1 MRRPVQPA
9 APNDSRVEGARRGAW
24 LVCHATVFVASAA
37 VMVLELVAGRIVSRH
52 LGASI
57 YTWTSVIGVILGG
70 LAAGNWAGG
79 RLADR
84 FAPRPTLG
92 VLFLLGSATSVAI
105 VVADALVGR
114 ASVLWG
120 LPWPARVAS
129 HVALVFFLPA
139 ALLGTIGPVVA
150 RAALAAGRRT
160 GQTLGSI
167 YAWGVLGSL
176 SGTFLT
182 GYVLIERMGTSAI
195 VWAVGGVLALA
206 GILHLPRSAAS
217 WGAGAAL
224 VAAFGLAQAQAPLA
238 VALGERLALRE
249 RADPTVV
256 YRAESRYS
264 RVEVREA
271 PGTDLRT
278 LYLDKL
284 VHSQISM
291 GDPLRAHY
299 GYIARFA
306 ELTRAY
312 AAPGARLDTLTIG
325 GGGYVFP
332 RWLEATWPGGRTE
345 VVEIDEAVTRA
356 AREAFG
362 LGADSAILTH
372 QADGRAFVNATAAAR
387 RRDPALPGYDFVY
400 LDAVNDFAVPY
411 QLTTVEFF
419 ANVRA
424 LLTPGGAVLVNSI
437 DLLASG
443 RFVGALA
450 GTLAEVFPHV
460 SVYTLDDAA
469 RMRGDSRLT
478 FVLVASDRPPPAQ
491 APSIARL
498 PDAVVAGYRQR
509 SGVRALTDAFAPVE
523 QLAAPIVRAAA
534 REIGAQDAL
543 AQALARERRGDREGS
558 LRSCR
563 RALELDPTL
572 AEAHYTLAGGLHAA
586 GRVGEAIEHW
596 RRAVS
601 SKPDYADAYFNLGAA
616 LYGRGD
622 LDAAALAL
630 AEAMRLAP
638 RMAAARSA
646 AGVVR
651 EARGDLDGAA
661 ALYEQALALDPA
673 SIEARRDLERVRARL
688 ALAAAAP
695 AAAAEAG
702 PSSRAIASV
711 PVQRSRMARA
721 WNTRPPPRP
730 SSVTGCCCSSGS
742 VSRSTCR
749 SSRCATC
756 GTPTSRRSPRSRRRC
771 TRAGTGS
778 RRAAWAGSGS
788 TTRRCSTGPAPRR
801 RTCSA
806 GSPSSR
812 CACRTRSPRWRSQ
825 RSCAPR
831 GRAGSASARACGPG
845 SRS

>member
-1 MRRPVQPA
+1 MNQPSQPA
-9 APNDSRVEGARRGAW
+9 ARHDSRAW
-24 LVCHATVFVASAA
+24 LACHATVFVASAA
-37 VMVLELVAGRIVSRH
+37 VMVIELVAGRIVSRH

-92 VLFLLGSATSVAI
+92 VLFLLGSTTSVGI
-105 VVADALVGR
+105 VVADALVAG

-160 GQTLGSI
+160 GRTLGSI

-176 SGTFLT
+176 CGTFLT

-195 VWAVGGVLALA
+195 VWTVAGVLALA
-206 GILHLPRSAAS
+206 GLLHLPRSAAS
-217 WGAGAAL
+217 WGTGAAL
-224 VAAFGLAQAQAPLA
+224 VAAFALAHARAPLA
-238 VALGERLALRE
+238 VSLGERLGLRE
-249 RADPTVV
+249 RYDPTVV

-264 RVEVREA
+264 RVEVRET
-271 PGTDLRT
+271 PGTDVRT

-312 AAPGARLDTLTIG
+312 AAAGAPIDTLTIG

-345 VVEIDEAVTRA
+345 VVEIDAAVTRA

-362 LGADSAILTH
+362 LGDDSAIVTH
-372 QADGRAFVNATAAAR
+372 QADGRAFVNARADAR

-419 ANVRA
+419 ENVSE
-424 LLTPGGAVLVNSI
+424 LLEPDGVVLVNSI
-437 DLLASG
+437 DLLASAG
-443 RFVGALA
+443 FVGALA
-450 GTLAEVFPHV
+450 GTLSEVFPHV
-460 SVYTLDDAA
+460 SVYTLDDAQ
-469 RMRGDSRLT
+469 RMRGESRLT
-478 FVLVASDRPPPAQ
+478 FVLAASTRPPVA
-491 APSIARL
+491 AAAGARL
-498 PDAVVAGYRQR
+498 AEAVVADYRRR
-509 SGVRALTDAFAPVE
+509 SRVRSLTDAYAPVE

-534 REIGAQDAL
+534 REVGAQDAL
-543 AQALARERRGDREGS
+543 ALALDRARRGDREGS

-572 AEAHYTLAGGLHAA
+572 AEAHYTLAGVLHAA
-586 GRVGEAIEHW
+586 GRVEEAVEHW

-601 SKPDYADAYFNLGAA
+601 FRPDYADAWFNLGAA

-622 LDAAALAL
+622 LDGATLAL
-630 AEAMRLAP
+630 SEAMRLAP

-646 AGVVR
+646 AGIVR
-651 EARGDLDGAA
+651 EADGDLDGAA
-661 ALYEQALALDPA
+661 DLYEQALALDPA
-673 SIEARRDLERVRARL
+673 SIDARRDLERVQARR
-688 ALAAAAP
+688 ALADGS
-695 AAAAEAG
+695 G
-702 PSSRAIASV
+702 PS
-711 PVQRSRMARA
+711 
-721 WNTRPPPRP
+721 
-730 SSVTGCCCSSGS
+730 
-742 VSRSTCR
+742 
-749 SSRCATC
+749 
-756 GTPTSRRSPRSRRRC
+756 
-771 TRAGTGS
+771 
-778 RRAAWAGSGS
+778 
-788 TTRRCSTGPAPRR
+788 
-801 RTCSA
+801 
-806 GSPSSR
+806 
-812 CACRTRSPRWRSQ
+812 
-825 RSCAPR
+825 
-831 GRAGSASARACGPG
+831 
-845 SRS
+845 